1 MTVQATRATPRTGG
15 SDRGTAPRKAR
26 FRGWVKPRAV
36 PYLMVLPAIL
46 LELLIHIVP
55 MLVGIWM
62 SFVELTQFYI
72 ANWTAATPRSTVH
85 ALRRSA
91 PR

>member
-1 MTVQATRATPRTGG
+1 MTVQANRATPRTGG

-55 MLVGIWM
+55 MLVG
-62 SFVELTQFYI
+62 SG
-72 ANWTAATPRSTVH
+72 
-85 ALRRSA
+85 
-91 PR
+91 